1 MGRLADLEGVVMKS
15 RLKEDMEGKSRG
27 NGTVTFLLKTP
38 FDLWQ
43 KLIKTVPISRTSHDF
58 ILDLIQ
64 RRVWEYEKA
73 TENV

>member
-1 MGRLADLEGVVMKS
+1 MKS
-15 RLKEDMEGKSRG
+15 RLKQDVKGKSRE
-27 NGTVTFLLKTP
+27 NELVTFLLKIP

-43 KLIKTVPISRTSHDF
+43 KFINTVPISRTSHDF

-73 TENV
+73 SENV

>member
-1 MGRLADLEGVVMKS
+1 LVDLVSVVMKS
-15 RLKEDMEGKSRG
+15 RLKQDVKGKSRE
-27 NGTVTFLLKTP
+27 NELVTFLLKIP

-43 KLIKTVPISRTSHDF
+43 KFINTVPISRTSHDF

-73 TENV
+73 SENI

>member
-1 MGRLADLEGVVMKS
+1 MVDLVSVVMKS
-15 RLKEDMEGKSRG
+15 RLKQDVKGKSRE
-27 NGTVTFLLKTP
+27 NELVTFLLKIP

-43 KLIKTVPISRTSHDF
+43 KFINTVPISRTSHDF

-73 TENV
+73 SENI